1 MIINEKN
8 TSKESPAVKLDKYMD
23 PVIGIKPANQRDDHI
38 PISNIKNINQLKNI
52 KSKAIK
58 YIYIYTQHPERHN
71 EQKIIIEEKRSCREN
86 LPTKCE
92 TQLQTA
98 TTL

>member
-38 PISNIKNINQLKNI
+38 PISNIKKYQPTQKYQI
-52 KSKAIK
+52 KSNQI
-58 YIYIYTQHPERHN
+58 YIYIYIHNTQKDIMN
-71 EQKIIIEEKRSCREN
+71 KK
-86 LPTKCE
+86 
-92 TQLQTA
+92 
-98 TTL
+98 